1 MWRIFTP
8 WIAIECGWFVAEYG
22 RQPWV
27 IDGIL
32 PTAYAAS
39 HLTVTSLLISLA
51 IYFTLYL
58 AIFIVGTKVLLDAV
72 KKGPEHFAPSD
83 GTSLLP
89 GEVPANNVQ
98 LQ

>member
-1 MWRIFTP
+1 MWTVFAP

-32 PTAYAAS
+32 PTHYAVS
-39 HLTVTSLLISLA
+39 HLSVTSLVISLA

-58 AIFIVGTKVLLDAV
+58 TLFIIGTKVLLHAI
-72 KKGPEHFAPSD
+72 KNGPEHYAPSN
-83 GTSLLP
+83 GASPLTGELP
-89 GEVPANNVQ
+89 ATAVKTH
-98 LQ
+98 